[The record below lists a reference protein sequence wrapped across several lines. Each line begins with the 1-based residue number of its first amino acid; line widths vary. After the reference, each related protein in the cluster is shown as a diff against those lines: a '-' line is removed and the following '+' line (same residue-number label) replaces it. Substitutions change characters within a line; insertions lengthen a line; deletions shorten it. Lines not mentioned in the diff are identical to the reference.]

1 MPFVQIVVNDWPT
14 GVLDLLC
21 CAYGRKKMAR
31 SMVRAETL
39 TFPPVV
45 APGLSASAMT
55 HGLIAVVF
63 ISLFMMVYVNF
74 ANRVNTVKLNQLLS
88 KHASLLDKK
97 DRMLLEREKLQMYH
111 RTEKHAVQD
120 LGFNLAK
127 KAKVVTIIL

>member
-1 MPFVQIVVNDWPT
+1 
-14 GVLDLLC
+14 
-21 CAYGRKKMAR
+21 MAR

-39 TFPPVV
+39 TFPPIV
-45 APGLSASAMT
+45 ASGLSASAMT